1 MTNSLICH
9 LYRVVVAEATRCGDG
24 ERGASGERVTFC
36 CRREGRRQDTEKGGK
51 TQMER
56 ERVKRCRWEPEMIRA
71 PPPPL
76 SLSNRKRLCNTGSL
90 LTGMSKHPQI
100 AIEERED
107 RLADTHQQSSH
118 VASLQIH
125 ATLQRCKCEYT
136 EVKIHTHTHSLEQQ
150 KLSHNNSPLITAK
163 PASLTL
169 LPPHTLLPLLLLHY

>member
-1 MTNSLICH
+1 MSTSNNTTGSKRTQSKSFPFLSPLIGHTWHISMTNSLICH

-76 SLSNRKRLCNTGSL
+76 SLSNRKRLCNAGSL

-100 AIEERED
+100 AIEGRED
-107 RLADTHQQSSH
+107 RLA
-118 VASLQIH
+118 
-125 ATLQRCKCEYT
+125 
-136 EVKIHTHTHSLEQQ
+136 HTH
-150 KLSHNNSPLITAK
+150 
-163 PASLTL
+163 
-169 LPPHTLLPLLLLHY
+169 

>member
-100 AIEERED
+100 AIED
-107 RLADTHQQSSH
+107 RKI
-118 VASLQIH
+118 AS
-125 ATLQRCKCEYT
+125 
-136 EVKIHTHTHSLEQQ
+136 
-150 KLSHNNSPLITAK
+150 P
-163 PASLTL
+163 PAALLTL
-169 LPPHTLLPLLLLHY
+169 LSVVAASGQRGRAFNDFFSRFSGDVSSYSLWL